1 MRRSSSAALFMIPLS
16 ALAAS
21 SALASQWD
29 QLPGRIEAKPT
40 TKLMDLE
47 KVLNKVRVAAPAAS
61 VYDIDLASE
70 AGCWNYRISL
80 IAGDLAEATT
90 VVIDGESGKVRELDS
105 MRADLPLALE
115 LAAVAEL
122 MPKAVIS
129 FSKAAEIAELQ
140 VADSKV
146 VESSLVVRDGL
157 LLYHVDVTTGGQ
169 VVEVAIDAL
178 TGEIL
183 GGVSGT
189 SAQEDGGPDDHGG
202 HGNDDVSHD
211 NHAGHGADDTGPDD
225 NGGASGGGGTDDTGP
240 DDNGGASGGGGTDD
254 TGNGGGTTGGGNP
267 PTPPAPTASAALI
280 QSAVTAATANYPG
293 SSVWELSRRV
303 RSGRPTVTEVKVIP
317 ATFTNFVLEVS
328 VNDAGVVTQVQQ
340 RTVSAA
346 ESAEINS
353 IRSGVSTVP
362 AGSMLNFAQ
371 AITIAQGVNTDASP
385 VKASYD
391 LEHGAVVYSVTL
403 QVGAVQTETTLSL
416 AGVILRVR

>member
-1 MRRSSSAALFMIPLS
+1 MIPLS

-61 VYDIDLASE
+61 VYDLDLASE
-70 AGCWNYRISL
+70 AGCWHYKISL

-169 VVEVAIDAL
+169 TVEVAIDAI

-211 NHAGHGADDTGPDD
+211 NHAGH
-225 NGGASGGGGTDDTGP
+225 GTDDTGP

-340 RTVSAA
+340 RSVSAA